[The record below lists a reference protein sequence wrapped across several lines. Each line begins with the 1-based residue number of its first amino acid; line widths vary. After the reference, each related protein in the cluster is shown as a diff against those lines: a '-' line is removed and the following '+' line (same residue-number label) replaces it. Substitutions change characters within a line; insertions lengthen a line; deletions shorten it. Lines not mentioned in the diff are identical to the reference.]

1 MNCTSGFTRCGC
13 DECWAR
19 DPEVVADHLD
29 RCFRDQPLGEQ
40 GWGGLRQSWAEAERY
55 IEQIEDL
62 WIWGSSNPAAEEK
75 EIRWRLLAASA
86 SLLNL
91 SAAIEGIRR
100 GTR

>member
-1 MNCTSGFTRCGC
+1 MWS
-13 DECWAR
+13 
-19 DPEVVADHLD
+19 
-29 RCFRDQPLGEQ
+29 
-40 GWGGLRQSWAEAERY
+40 EAAKY
-55 IEQIEDL
+55 IEQIQDIC
-62 WIWGSSNPAAEEK
+62 IWGSSDPAAEEK